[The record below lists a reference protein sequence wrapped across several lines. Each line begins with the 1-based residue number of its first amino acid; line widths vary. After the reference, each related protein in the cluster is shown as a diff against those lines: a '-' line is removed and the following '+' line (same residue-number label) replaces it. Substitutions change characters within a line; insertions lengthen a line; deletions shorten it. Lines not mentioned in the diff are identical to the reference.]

1 MRNDLSCSYRHFSYP
16 ISRQFYS
23 LETMFFSAIFWR
35 SIAWVN
41 LVGKCMMQVDEF
53 DVYALA
59 SAMSSSPSLLF
70 WQLLHWPSLKNSE
83 REKARGKLKYFPSRG
98 RRRRDKRW
106 VFRSIHLFVTLYY
119 YNTLSK
125 TQCLKFAAKSLI
137 ALIISVS
144 FEFSCQNSNFYKL
157 VLHAIL

>member
-1 MRNDLSCSYRHFSYP
+1 MICHAATDTFR
-16 ISRQFYS
+16 IQFHVN
-23 LETMFFSAIFWR
+23 FIHWKQCFSAPIFWR

-59 SAMSSSPSLLF
+59 SAAMSSSPSLFF
-70 WQLLHWPSLKNSE
+70 WQLLHWLSLKNSE

-125 TQCLKFAAKSLI
+125 TQCLKFATKSLI
-137 ALIISVS
+137 P
-144 FEFSCQNSNFYKL
+144 L
-157 VLHAIL
+157 VLNFRAKIRSSIS